1 MFSSIIICFQVEWL
15 KSRHTPLLLVHILF
29 PVIGAGIFAGYF
41 HISGWDNI
49 TNVTTF
55 LEVLAIIFPFVIG
68 IVVGM
73 IVELEDGAGHFQLI
87 LGTFHSRIAV
97 YIGKL
102 LYLIVL
108 AVFATILC
116 VFLFDV
122 LYPVMPFSFY
132 IKPLIILIL
141 AGIPIYLISI
151 FVGFSLGKSVAM
163 GLGIVGSLLSA
174 LLVTGLGDFIW
185 KFLPWGWGVR
195 FMDYCVLQCV
205 NERQFYSTFHE
216 FQLGFIFMLIFTVV
230 LFIISLMWFQRWE
243 GGKENE

>member
-1 MFSSIIICFQVEWL
+1 
-15 KSRHTPLLLVHILF
+15 
-29 PVIGAGIFAGYF
+29 
-41 HISGWDNI
+41 
-49 TNVTTF
+49 
-55 LEVLAIIFPFVIG
+55 
-68 IVVGM
+68 
-73 IVELEDGAGHFQLI
+73 
-87 LGTFHSRIAV
+87 
-97 YIGKL
+97 
-102 LYLIVL
+102 
-108 AVFATILC
+108 
-116 VFLFDV
+116 
-122 LYPVMPFSFY
+122 MPFSFY

-174 LLVTGLGDFIW
+174 LFVTGLGDFIW

>member
-1 MFSSIIICFQVEWL
+1 MFSSIIRCFQVEWL

-73 IVELEDGAGHFQLI
+73 IVELEDGSGHFQLI

-132 IKPLIILIL
+132 IKPLIVWNTDLSYFHICRFQFRQKCS
-141 AGIPIYLISI
+141 Y
-151 FVGFSLGKSVAM
+151 
-163 GLGIVGSLLSA
+163 GLGYCRESIICIVSYW
-174 LLVTGLGDFIW
+174 TW
-185 KFLPWGWGVR
+185 
-195 FMDYCVLQCV
+195 
-205 NERQFYSTFHE
+205 
-216 FQLGFIFMLIFTVV
+216 
-230 LFIISLMWFQRWE
+230 
-243 GGKENE
+243 